1 MCSSGNALC
10 QLLSEFALGGPL
22 WLSLRRL
29 WSDGRGWKTKDGI
42 KFPLAEEE
50 RASKDTT
57 GMRKGCG
64 VTSHKVTL
72 V

>member
-1 MCSSGNALC
+1 MLTAQRVC
-10 QLLSEFALGGPL
+10 LG
-22 WLSLRRL
+22 WASLAESKETL
-29 WSDGRGWKTKDGI
+29 VSWQGMENTKDGI

-50 RASKDTT
+50 RASKDIT

-64 VTSHKVTL
+64 VTLHKVTL